1 MCNSRGAPVNY
12 LDRDHVVRAFQ
23 NFYSQSLPYIG
34 IDNPQVGGFLLGLP
48 RPSTFD
54 VGMEFTFGALGTT
67 GWPCPAGRSRELLS
81 ARFELNS
88 AKNMEFPI
96 FSNSFEA
103 QDIFSLKVRC
113 PASHNPNQ
121 LLAPSMI

>member
-1 MCNSRGAPVNY
+1 MNKKPWCVQFTGGSGNFF

-54 VGMEFTFGALGTT
+54 VGMEFTFGRWCG
-67 GWPCPAGRSRELLS
+67 
-81 ARFELNS
+81 
-88 AKNMEFPI
+88 
-96 FSNSFEA
+96 
-103 QDIFSLKVRC
+103 
-113 PASHNPNQ
+113 Q
-121 LLAPSMI
+121 LLKELRIQP